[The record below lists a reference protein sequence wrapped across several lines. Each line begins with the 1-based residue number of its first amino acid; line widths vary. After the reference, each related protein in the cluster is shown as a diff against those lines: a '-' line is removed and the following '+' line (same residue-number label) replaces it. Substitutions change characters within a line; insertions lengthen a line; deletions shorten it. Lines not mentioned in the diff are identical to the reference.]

1 MSGSSCARLS
11 VQMDD
16 PYILIGS
23 DLMNIRFNALQ
34 NYGAQSLKSGI
45 VPQKSSQADVS
56 RAGSFEIAKSD
67 VVSIKADASDVAAA
81 KVKTNIAANVNSLSS
96 ADRIN
101 ALKESIKDG
110 SYFVSGEDIA
120 GKILE
125 RFA

>member
-1 MSGSSCARLS
+1 
-11 VQMDD
+11 
-16 PYILIGS
+16 
-23 DLMNIRFNALQ
+23 MNIRFNALQ
-34 NYGAQSLKSGI
+34 NYGAQTLKTTSAA
-45 VPQKSSQADVS
+45 PKSTQAEIG
-56 RAGSFEIAKSD
+56 RAGGFEIAKND

-81 KVKTNIAANVNSLSS
+81 RVKTDIAANVNSLSS

-101 ALKESIKDG
+101 SLKESIKDG

>member
-1 MSGSSCARLS
+1 
-11 VQMDD
+11 
-16 PYILIGS
+16 
-23 DLMNIRFNALQ
+23 MNIRFNALQ